1 MKIEILDKKQIAN
14 QQSWFL
20 GKISLWDYL
29 SAVEPDNY
37 EYEVQRGIVK
47 NRYLDSILDSIYKKE
62 VIPPITITT
71 NEFELADDNK
81 FLIINNGKFN
91 ILDGLQRTYRL
102 WLYKEIADIASS
114 NRILF
119 DEYDINS
126 IVSKL
131 KDNKYYYPGV
141 IPIIQI
147 KELLNTDKDINV
159 SKISQIY
166 EDFDIYLYIWS
177 NLSEKDIV
185 NKMLILNA
193 GQRKVS
199 INHQYELMFIQVLK
213 DMYIPDNI
221 SLIREKDTRYGSV
234 RRGNRKIGEYIFS
247 SAIIGIQSLIEGRP
261 IRLSPDNIEIGVEDN
276 YVSKDEVDRFFNQ
289 PFLNTYLNSL
299 MDLDISLN
307 KYGDDY
313 NKWFVK
319 DTTISGIMGAIGAN
333 LKDIYDDYSNKYKD
347 VIKSLCQK
355 INASDCFNIQDFYIE
370 YNLLSSTKINI
381 GDKVRD
387 AIFKYSKALI
397 KGENIRWK
405 DAFNSNM

>member
-29 SAVEPDNY
+29 SAVGPDNY
-37 EYEVQRGIVK
+37 EFEIQRGIVK

>member
-29 SAVEPDNY
+29 SAVGPDNY
-37 EYEVQRGIVK
+37 EFEIQRGIVK

-114 NRILF
+114 NRNLF

-131 KDNKYYYPGV
+131 KDNKYYYPGL

-213 DMYIPDNI
+213 DMYIPNNI

>member
-37 EYEVQRGIVK
+37 EFEIQRGIVK

-114 NRILF
+114 NRNLF

-213 DMYIPDNI
+213 DMYIPNNI

>member
-221 SLIREKDTRYGSV
+221 SLIREKDSKYGSV
-234 RRGNRKIGEYIFS
+234 RIGNREIGEYIFS
-247 SAIIGIQSLIEGRP
+247 STIIGIQSLIEGRP

-276 YVSKDEVDRFFNQ
+276 YISKDKVDRFFNQ
-289 PFLNTYLNSL
+289 PFLNIYFNSL
-299 MDLDISLN
+299 IDLDKSLN
-307 KYGDDY
+307 KYGNDY
-313 NKWFVK
+313 KKWFVK

>member
-1 MKIEILDKKQIAN
+1 MKIEILDKKLIEN

-37 EYEVQRGIVK
+37 EFEIQRGIVK

-114 NRILF
+114 NRNLF
-119 DEYDINS
+119 DEYNINS

-213 DMYIPDNI
+213 DMYIPNNI

>member
-1 MKIEILDKKQIAN
+1 MKIEILDKKLIEN

-37 EYEVQRGIVK
+37 EFEIQRGIVK

-71 NEFELADDNK
+71 NEFELTEDNYS
-81 FLIINNGKFN
+81 LIIDKGKFN

-102 WLYKEIADIASS
+102 WLYKEIAEIATS
-114 NRILF
+114 NMDLF
-119 DEYDINS
+119 GEYDIKA

-131 KDNKYYYPGV
+131 KDNKYYFPGV

-147 KELLNTDKDINV
+147 KELLNTYKDINV
-159 SKISQIY
+159 SKIPQIY
-166 EDFDIYLYIWS
+166 EEFDIYLYIWS
-177 NLSEKDIV
+177 NLCEKDIV

-199 INHQYELMFIQVLK
+199 INHQYELMFLQVLK
-213 DMYIPDNI
+213 DMHIPNNI
-221 SLIREKDTRYGSV
+221 KLIREKDSKYGSV
-234 RRGNRKIGEYIFS
+234 RIGNREIGEYIFS
-247 SAIIGIQSLIEGRP
+247 STIIGIQSLIEGRP

-276 YVSKDEVDRFFNQ
+276 YISKDKVDRFFNQ
-289 PFLNTYLNSL
+289 PFLNIYFNSL
-299 MDLDISLN
+299 IDLDKSLN
-307 KYGDDY
+307 KYGNDY
-313 NKWFVK
+313 KKWFVK